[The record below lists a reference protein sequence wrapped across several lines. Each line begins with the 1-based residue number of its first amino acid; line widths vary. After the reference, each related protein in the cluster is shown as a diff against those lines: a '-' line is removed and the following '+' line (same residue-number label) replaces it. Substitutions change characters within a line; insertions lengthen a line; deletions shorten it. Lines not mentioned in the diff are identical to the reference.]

1 MIARRDFDRYCR
13 QVDNLAEDA
22 RLMVMGMLEGGIADP
37 GGVAA
42 TRDLAI
48 SALTDVLG
56 TYAVASAAAAADFY
70 ERSGG
75 SPAVLGDA
83 DLKAIEDTVRY
94 QAGKLVDGDVEG
106 FVDQVS
112 EFAAHAVKLS
122 ANRQMI
128 KNAEDGSRRRRRKRG
143 KGPKVRFARVPT
155 GPETCTFCTMLASRG
170 FVYWS
175 REDAGEFGHFH
186 RKCDC
191 KVVASTDAEGLEGYD
206 PERYLELYREFSDID
221 ADPSL
226 TRAQAQEIKHKVLA
240 AKGGPTLGLPPTE
253 PVDGLRYDVSKDEDL
268 AAFLGMA
275 ISAIRDE
282 KVEHSY
288 ILQADGTVMHGIGT
302 SSNVSVEGAEMTG
315 AYVVHNHPPGEDAP
329 TFSSDDFK
337 VLCSHQD
344 AAWFILLAEDK
355 LYYMRAVREIS
366 ESSYN
371 YARGLVNFPETLEG
385 KSCDQLTMEALRDLG
400 YIEYRWS
407 DL

>member
-1 MIARRDFDRYCR
+1 MIPRRDFDRYCR

-22 RLMVMGMLEGGIADP
+22 RLAVAGMLGGGIADP
-37 GGVAA
+37 GDVAA
-42 TRDLAI
+42 ARDLAI

-83 DLKAIEDTVRY
+83 DLRAIEGTVRY
-94 QAGKLVDGDVEG
+94 QAGKLADGDLDG

-128 KNAEDGSRRRRRKRG
+128 KNAEDGSRHRRRKSG

-226 TRAQAQEIKHKVLA
+226 TRAQAQEIKHKILA

-253 PVDGLRYDVSKDEDL
+253 PVDGLRYDVSKDEDV

-275 ISAIRDE
+275 ISLIRDE
-282 KVEHSY
+282 GIEHSY
-288 ILQADGTVMHGIGT
+288 ILQADGTVMHGIGS
-302 SSNVSVEGAEMTG
+302 SSNVSIQGAEMTG

-337 VLCSHQD
+337 VLCDHQD
-344 AAWFILLAEDK
+344 AAWFILLSEDR
-355 LYYMRAVREIS
+355 LYYMRAVKEIN
-366 ESSYN
+366 ESLYN
-371 YARGLVNFPETLEG
+371 FAERRVDPAGTLEG
-385 KSCDQLTMEALRDLG
+385 KSYHHLILEALRDLG
-400 YIEYRWS
+400 YIEYRWG

>member
-1 MIARRDFDRYCR
+1 MIPRRDFDRYCR

-22 RLMVMGMLEGGIADP
+22 RLAVMGMLESGIADP
-37 GGVAA
+37 GDVAA
-42 TRDLAI
+42 ARDLAI

-83 DLKAIEDTVRY
+83 DLRAIEGTVRY
-94 QAGKLVDGDVEG
+94 QAGKLADGDLDG

-122 ANRQMI
+122 ANKQMI

-226 TRAQAQEIKHKVLA
+226 TRAQAQEIKHKILA

-253 PVDGLRYDVSKDEDL
+253 PVDGLRYDVSKDEDV

-275 ISAIRDE
+275 ISLIRDE
-282 KVEHSY
+282 GIEHSY
-288 ILQADGTVMHGIGT
+288 ILQADGTVMHGIGS
-302 SSNVSVEGAEMTG
+302 SSNVSIQGAEMTG

-337 VLCSHQD
+337 VLCDHQD
-344 AAWFILLAEDK
+344 AAWFILLSEDR
-355 LYYMRAVREIS
+355 LYYMRAVKEIN
-366 ESSYN
+366 ESLYN
-371 YARGLVNFPETLEG
+371 FAERRVDPAGTLEG
-385 KSCDQLTMEALRDLG
+385 KSYHHLILEALRDLG
-400 YIEYRWS
+400 YIEYRWG

>member
-1 MIARRDFDRYCR
+1 MIPRRDFDRYCR

-22 RLMVMGMLEGGIADP
+22 RLAVAGVLEGGIADP
-37 GGVAA
+37 GDVAA
-42 TRDLAI
+42 ARDLAI

-83 DLKAIEDTVRY
+83 DLRAIEGTVRY
-94 QAGKLVDGDVEG
+94 QAGKLVDGDVDG

-128 KNAEDGSRRRRRKRG
+128 KNAEYGSRHRRRKRG
-143 KGPKVRFARVPT
+143 WGPRVRFARVPT

-206 PERYLELYREFSDID
+206 PERYARLHEVFKEIDSMDIPREKMESLKRAALSVPLLNTR
-221 ADPSL
+221 ADPAVEYFGPAEKDDPSRLDEIFSWLDENGIELVVSSKDRERIGYTPGLAPGEPGQMIVTKGMSL
-226 TRAQAQEIKHKVLA
+226 SAWLHEIDH
-240 AKGGPTLGLPPTE
+240 AKYDIENGLP
-253 PVDGLRYDVSKDEDL
+253 GLKAYMGNYRLREEMERRAYGVEIAIAEQAGYNDL
-268 AAFLGMA
+268 VKSLLLLMNEEIGRLEAGFGA
-275 ISAIRDE
+275 IE
-282 KVEHSY
+282 
-288 ILQADGTVMHGIGT
+288 
-302 SSNVSVEGAEMTG
+302 
-315 AYVVHNHPPGEDAP
+315 
-329 TFSSDDFK
+329 
-337 VLCSHQD
+337 
-344 AAWFILLAEDK
+344 
-355 LYYMRAVREIS
+355 
-366 ESSYN
+366 
-371 YARGLVNFPETLEG
+371 
-385 KSCDQLTMEALRDLG
+385 
-400 YIEYRWS
+400 
-407 DL
+407 

>member
-1 MIARRDFDRYCR
+1 MIPRRDFDRYCR

-22 RLMVMGMLEGGIADP
+22 RLAVAGVLEGGIADP
-37 GGVAA
+37 GDVAA
-42 TRDLAI
+42 ARDLAI

-83 DLKAIEDTVRY
+83 DLRAIEGTVRY
-94 QAGKLVDGDVEG
+94 QAGKLVDGDVDG

-122 ANRQMI
+122 ANKQMI
-128 KNAEDGSRRRRRKRG
+128 KNAEDGSRRRRRKSG

-206 PERYLELYREFSDID
+206 PERYARLHEVFRGIDSTDMPRSEKDSLKRTVLEDFNDGEPVAAGAVFLNSSTKLYHRMKMVKPIDGYFDVGIHSDGRRFLYTD
-221 ADPSL
+221 ADDKVEYEVDVASL
-226 TRAQAQEIKHKVLA
+226 ADWIRRLPGYEGGPIRLLACDSGRFSNGA
-240 AKGGPTLGLPPTE
+240 AKELADELGVVVSAPDKSVYVDFDGKITLADSDREYKMIVSGRKKETGQWHEFPKKKGGE
-253 PVDGLRYDVSKDEDL
+253 
-268 AAFLGMA
+268 
-275 ISAIRDE
+275 
-282 KVEHSY
+282 
-288 ILQADGTVMHGIGT
+288 
-302 SSNVSVEGAEMTG
+302 
-315 AYVVHNHPPGEDAP
+315 
-329 TFSSDDFK
+329 
-337 VLCSHQD
+337 
-344 AAWFILLAEDK
+344 
-355 LYYMRAVREIS
+355 
-366 ESSYN
+366 
-371 YARGLVNFPETLEG
+371 
-385 KSCDQLTMEALRDLG
+385 
-400 YIEYRWS
+400 
-407 DL
+407 